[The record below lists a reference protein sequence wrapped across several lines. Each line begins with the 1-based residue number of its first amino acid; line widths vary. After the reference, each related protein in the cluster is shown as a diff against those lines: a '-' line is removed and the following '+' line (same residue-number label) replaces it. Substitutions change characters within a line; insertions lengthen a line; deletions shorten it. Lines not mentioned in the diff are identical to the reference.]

1 MNELFVLR
9 NDDHICFVLD
19 QHAWLDFYRFRFMM
33 FNATFNN
40 ISFISWWR
48 KLEYPEKTTDL
59 SQVTDKLYHIMLYRV
74 HLITNRVR
82 THNFNGERYW
92 LHSGSKSIYNKI
104 MTMTAPPDSYSTS
117 WLKQQSADRH
127 VAPLSRI
134 ILIPEPTL
142 LLLIDTCSV
151 EKQ

>member
-40 ISFISWWR
+40 ISVISWWR

-59 SQVTDKLYHIMLYRV
+59 SQVTDKLYHIMLYQV
-74 HLITNRVR
+74 HLIMNRVR
-82 THNFNGERYW
+82 THNFSGEKYW

-104 MTMTAPPDSYSTS
+104 MTMM
-117 WLKQQSADRH
+117 
-127 VAPLSRI
+127 APL
-134 ILIPEPTL
+134 ILIVL
-142 LLLIDTCSV
+142 AHWNNSLQIDMSPHSV
-151 EKQ
+151 ALSWFPSQPVLALTH